1 MIDLTRRRLL
11 TGTVASTAAAG
22 LSLAPGRQA
31 RAAAPLAG
39 TQAPSWYRYKVGS
52 FEVTVVADGVNR
64 FKFPDAIVS
73 NVKREEVNAALVAAH
88 GEPDVFVT
96 PYNPIVVNTG
106 QKLVVIDTGLGE
118 AALNASKGR
127 VGQFLTNLAA
137 TGIDPNAVDTV
148 IYSFLGPNGSGKST
162 TVGMILGLVRPTKGR
177 ALVFGDDMATRPW
190 PALRRIGAVIE
201 SPAFY
206 PYLSGRDNLKTLS
219 IALGDI
225 PKGRIEELFRNNRR
239 IFTGEVMKRLRTY
252 DAGKEVAPGITAVAT
267 HGHTMGHNSHV
278 LASGSSQIYVQA
290 DVTHVPFLFAR
301 NPGWHAFYD
310 QDPVMAETTRRKVYD
325 MLVAE
330 KMLVQGFHYP
340 FPSLA
345 YVEKSGSGYREAP
358 VAWNPTL

>member
-148 IYSFLGPNGSGKST
+148 IISHYHGDHVNGLLKADNSLAFPNAEILVPAAEHKFWMDDGEMSRAPARVLRSRPRDGGSNAPQSLRHAGGGKDAGP
-162 TVGMILGLVRPTKGR
+162 GLPLSIPL
-177 ALVFGDDMATRPW
+177 AC
-190 PALRRIGAVIE
+190 LRRKEWIGLSRGACGVE
-201 SPAFY
+201 SHA
-206 PYLSGRDNLKTLS
+206 LTGLRTTERDA
-219 IALGDI
+219 ALG
-225 PKGRIEELFRNNRR
+225 
-239 IFTGEVMKRLRTY
+239 
-252 DAGKEVAPGITAVAT
+252 A
-267 HGHTMGHNSHV
+267 
-278 LASGSSQIYVQA
+278 
-290 DVTHVPFLFAR
+290 
-301 NPGWHAFYD
+301 
-310 QDPVMAETTRRKVYD
+310 
-325 MLVAE
+325 
-330 KMLVQGFHYP
+330 
-340 FPSLA
+340 
-345 YVEKSGSGYREAP
+345 
-358 VAWNPTL
+358 

>member
-11 TGTVASTAAAG
+11 TGTVASAAAAG
-22 LSLAPGRQA
+22 LSLAAGREA
-31 RAAAPLAG
+31 RAAAPPAG
-39 TQAPSWYRYKVGS
+39 AQAPSWYRYKVGS
-52 FEVTVVADGVNR
+52 IEVTVVADGVNR
-64 FKFPDAIVS
+64 FKMPDDIVT

-88 GEPDVFVT
+88 GEPDFLAT

-127 VGQFLTNLAA
+127 IGQFLTNLAA
-137 TGIDPNAVDTV
+137 AGIDPNAVDTV
-148 IYSFLGPNGSGKST
+148 IISHYHGDHVNGLLKADNSLAFPNAE
-162 TVGMILGLVRPTKGR
+162 ILVPAAEHKFWMDDGEMSR
-177 ALVFGDDMATRPW
+177 A
-190 PALRRIGAVIE
+190 
-201 SPAFY
+201 
-206 PYLSGRDNLKTLS
+206 
-219 IALGDI
+219 

-239 IFTGEVMKRLRTY
+239 IFAGEVMKRLRTY
-252 DAGKEVAPGITAVAT
+252 DAGREVVPGITAVAT
-267 HGHTMGHNSHV
+267 HGHSMGHNSHV
-278 LASGSSQIYVQA
+278 LASGSSQVYVQA

-310 QDPVMAETTRRKVYD
+310 QDPVMAEATRRKVYD

-345 YVEKSGSGYREAP
+345 HVEKSGSGYREAP

>member
-1 MIDLTRRRLL
+1 MIDLTRRSLL
-11 TGTVASTAAAG
+11 TGTVASAAAAG
-22 LSLAPGRQA
+22 LSLAPGREA

-52 FEVTVVADGVNR
+52 IEVTVVADGVNR
-64 FKFPDAIVS
+64 FKMPDDIVT

-88 GEPDVFVT
+88 GEPDFLAT

-127 VGQFLTNLAA
+127 IGQFLTNLAA

-148 IYSFLGPNGSGKST
+148 IISHYHGDHVNGLLKADNSLAFPNAE
-162 TVGMILGLVRPTKGR
+162 ILVPAAEHKFWMDDGEMSR
-177 ALVFGDDMATRPW
+177 A
-190 PALRRIGAVIE
+190 
-201 SPAFY
+201 
-206 PYLSGRDNLKTLS
+206 
-219 IALGDI
+219 

-239 IFTGEVMKRLRTY
+239 IFAGEVMKRLRTY
-252 DAGKEVAPGITAVAT
+252 DAGKEVVPGITAVAT
-267 HGHTMGHNSHV
+267 HGHSMGHNSHV
-278 LASGSSQIYVQA
+278 LASGSNQVYVQA

-310 QDPVMAETTRRKVYD
+310 QDPVMAEATRRKVYD

>member
-118 AALNASKGR
+118 AAFNASKGR
-127 VGQFLTNLAA
+127 IGQFLTNLAA
-137 TGIDPNAVDTV
+137 AGIDPNTVDTV
-148 IYSFLGPNGSGKST
+148 VISHYHGDHVNGLLKADNSLAFPNAE
-162 TVGMILGLVRPTKGR
+162 ILVPAAEHKFWMDDGEMSR
-177 ALVFGDDMATRPW
+177 A
-190 PALRRIGAVIE
+190 
-201 SPAFY
+201 
-206 PYLSGRDNLKTLS
+206 
-219 IALGDI
+219 

-278 LASGSSQIYVQA
+278 LASGSSQVYVQA

>member
-11 TGTVASTAAAG
+11 TGTVASAAAAG
-22 LSLAPGRQA
+22 LSFAAGREA
-31 RAAAPLAG
+31 RAAAPPAG

-52 FEVTVVADGVNR
+52 IEVTVVADGVNR
-64 FKFPDAIVS
+64 FKMPDDIVT

-88 GEPDVFVT
+88 GEPDFLAT

-127 VGQFLTNLAA
+127 IGQFLTNLAA
-137 TGIDPNAVDTV
+137 AGIDPNAVDTV
-148 IYSFLGPNGSGKST
+148 IISHYHGDHVNGLLKADNSLAFPNAE
-162 TVGMILGLVRPTKGR
+162 ILVPAAEHKFWMDDGEMSR
-177 ALVFGDDMATRPW
+177 A
-190 PALRRIGAVIE
+190 
-201 SPAFY
+201 
-206 PYLSGRDNLKTLS
+206 
-219 IALGDI
+219 

-239 IFTGEVMKRLRTY
+239 IFAGEVMKRLRTY
-252 DAGKEVAPGITAVAT
+252 DAGREVVPGITAVAT
-267 HGHTMGHNSHV
+267 HGHSMGHNSHV
-278 LASGSSQIYVQA
+278 LASGSSQVYVQA

-310 QDPVMAETTRRKVYD
+310 QDPVMAEATRRKVYD

-345 YVEKSGSGYREAP
+345 HVEKSGSGYREAP